1 MFKKRDKSKEREPN
15 ILREVAERVSE
26 LTSQVNNLDITNE
39 NPMLSEDL
47 VSDTP
52 RYRSRSQSPKS
63 VHNAMP
69 SRSVSRERQSI
80 NDDISNIHEML
91 RNLKKDPNFQ
101 STLTDGLGRILI
113 EIQCQLNEIHK
124 KIGLPCIKDTDDI
137 CTDYT
142 QYLRDFKSN
151 IDRKLTNNYE
161 NVDYDLENKIE
172 LAVRK
177 LNKEKLN
184 KINHNSAETIFP
196 PTSFSPVD
204 VIKGN
209 DHKISQVQY
218 NFPFRAKFKG
228 TGYEPVITQW
238 LDNLNDG
245 QEICHISEKEFL
257 NIMRKCSTG
266 AAYEEICAMIES
278 KLGINQIY
286 QALLTKYDTRKRPE
300 TAKQMLESYAPP
312 SNATLKSIQGDIM
325 ALALRSKLLYS
336 KASQSMAYNHDTIR
350 ALIKALPDVNHADA
364 YRVLDELNAY
374 YDGYPEYADFCTA
387 LSRYEVSINNNLKKL
402 GNQKYSF
409 TKQPYN
415 FNSNKK
421 STQMKGYNKIKTI
434 NAQPMPAH
442 NEYNNSKQG
451 QRERP
456 PLVIYENQV
465 DRYKNPR
472 NNNYSSNNN
481 YKQNGYNN
489 YKNNNYRS
497 NTNSNQTNG
506 SNQRDRFMNRNK
518 KDSYNKNFSNP
529 NKMELGIRGRH
540 SCTLCGSN
548 THQASSGCF
557 RMRNDYG
564 RLVFCPPSQD
574 PCSRCERETN
584 KILYHPEVLCFNR
597 PKMKQMLSEGKFK
610 FPTSEER
617 QQLKNFIERGGR
629 AK

>member
-1 MFKKRDKSKEREPN
+1 MFKKRDKSKDRDPN

-26 LTSQVNNLDITNE
+26 LSSQVNNLEITNE
-39 NPMLSEDL
+39 NPMSSEDL

-52 RYRSRSQSPKS
+52 RYRSRSQSPQS
-63 VHNAMP
+63 AHNTMP
-69 SRSVSRERQSI
+69 SRSGSRERQTL
-80 NDDISNIHEML
+80 NDDIVNIQEML
-91 RNLKKDPNFQ
+91 KTLKRDPNFQ

-124 KIGLPCIKDTDDI
+124 KVGLPCIKDTDDL

-161 NVDYDLENKIE
+161 NVDNDLENKIE
-172 LAVRK
+172 LAVKK

-184 KINHNSAETIFP
+184 KINHNAAETIFP

-209 DHKISQVQY
+209 DHKISQVQN
-218 NFPFRAKFKG
+218 NFPFRTKFKG
-228 TGYEPVITQW
+228 TGYEPAITQW
-238 LDNLNDG
+238 LDNINDG
-245 QEICHISEKEFL
+245 QEICHLSEKEFL
-257 NIMRKCSTG
+257 NVMRKCSTG

-300 TAKQMLESYAPP
+300 TAKQMLESYMPP
-312 SNATLKSIQGDIM
+312 TNATLKSIQGDIM
-325 ALALRSKLLYS
+325 ALGLRSKLLYS
-336 KASQSMAYNHDTIR
+336 KAAQSMSYNHDTI
-350 ALIKALPDVNHADA
+350 KALLKAIPEANQADA
-364 YRVLDELNAY
+364 YRVLDDLNAY
-374 YDGYPEYADFCTA
+374 YEGYPEYADFCTA
-387 LSRYEVSINNNLKKL
+387 LSRYEVSINNNLKKI
-402 GNQKYSF
+402 GNQRYSY
-409 TKQPYN
+409 TKQP
-415 FNSNKK
+415 FAFSSTKK
-421 STQMKGYNKIKTI
+421 KPIIGRNYNKIKAI
-434 NAQPMPAH
+434 NAQPMFVH
-442 NEYNNSKQG
+442 ENYLDQY

-456 PLVIYENQV
+456 PLVLYENQV
-465 DRYKNPR
+465 NRY
-472 NNNYSSNNN
+472 NNYKSNSNNRSNYSSNNN
-481 YKQNGYNN
+481 YRQNGINN
-489 YKNNNYRS
+489 FKPKNNGFDQKN
-497 NTNSNQTNG
+497 
-506 SNQRDRFMNRNK
+506 RFANRN
-518 KDSYNKNFSNP
+518 NNNP
-529 NKMELGIRGRH
+529 NKMELGIKGRH
-540 SCTLCGSN
+540 ACTLCGSN

-564 RLVFCPPSQD
+564 RLVFCPPSQE
-574 PCSRCERETN
+574 PCSRCEKETN

>member
-1 MFKKRDKSKEREPN
+1 MFKKRDKSKDREPN

-26 LTSQVNNLDITNE
+26 LTSQVNNLEITDQNLM
-39 NPMLSEDL
+39 PSEDL

-52 RYRSRSQSPKS
+52 RYRSRSVSPVS
-63 VHNAMP
+63 VHNAVP
-69 SRSVSRERQSI
+69 SRSISRERQTI
-80 NDDISNIHEML
+80 NDDIININEIL
-91 RNLKKDPNFQ
+91 KNLKRDPNFH

-124 KIGLPCIKDTDDI
+124 KLGLPCIKDTDDLCI
-137 CTDYT
+137 DYT

-151 IDRKLTNNYE
+151 IDKKLTTNYE

-184 KINHNSAETIFP
+184 RINHNAAETIFP
-196 PTSFSPVD
+196 PTSYSPVD
-204 VIKGN
+204 VMKGN
-209 DHKISQVQY
+209 DQKISQVQ
-218 NFPFRAKFKG
+218 NFFPFRTKFKG
-228 TGYEPVITQW
+228 AGYEPAITQW

-245 QEICHISEKEFL
+245 QEICNISEKEFL
-257 NIMRKCSTG
+257 NVMRKCSTG

-300 TAKQMLESYAPP
+300 TAKQMLESYLAPT
-312 SNATLKSIQGDIM
+312 NATLKSIQGDIM
-325 ALALRSKLLYS
+325 ALALRSKLLYA
-336 KASQSMAYNHDTIR
+336 KASQTMAYNHDTIK

-387 LSRYEVSINNNLKKL
+387 LSRYEVSINNNLKKR
-402 GNQKYSF
+402 GNQRALFSKQNYAPANNSSNWPAL
-409 TKQPYN
+409 TK
-415 FNSNKK
+415 K
-421 STQMKGYNKIKTI
+421 YNKIKAI
-434 NAQPMPAH
+434 NAQPMPV
-442 NEYNNSKQG
+442 YNNHINENKQK
-451 QRERP
+451 ERSP
-456 PLVIYENQV
+456 YVIYENQI
-465 DRYKNPR
+465 DKYKNFKNTS

-481 YKQNGYNN
+481 YKQNSYNN
-489 YKNNNYRS
+489 YNPNR
-497 NTNSNQTNG
+497 NQTSG
-506 SNQRDRFMNRNK
+506 FNQKDRFANRNNK
-518 KDSYNKNFSNP
+518 TGSYNKQNNP

-540 SCTLCGSN
+540 ACTLCGGN

-564 RLVFCPPSQD
+564 RLVFCPPSQE
-574 PCSRCERETN
+574 PCSRCEREIN
-584 KILYHPEVLCFNR
+584 KTLYHPEVLCFNR
-597 PKMKQMLSEGKFK
+597 PKMKQLLSEGKFK
-610 FPTSEER
+610 YPTPEER

-629 AK
+629 SK